1 MSQLAA
7 DRLCEDVCG
16 FFFFFFC
23 PLAVDETVTGEM
35 DGAVHAE
42 RRAGLLCMLYESSS
56 SSSSPSHHSPLFL
69 WGGRRARRGRSEPCA
84 APRDKLAV
92 PVRPPS
98 LKRTEGAAARLMP
111 AGRCCPPR
119 RGGRRSVGWALSG
132 RPGIQSST
140 LCERLRHLSKP
151 EASV

>member
-1 MSQLAA
+1 M
-7 DRLCEDVCG
+7 CVCV
-16 FFFFFFC
+16 FFFVCVC

-35 DGAVHAE
+35 DGAVHVE

-56 SSSSPSHHSPLFL
+56 PSSPSHHSPLFL
-69 WGGRRARRGRSEPCA
+69 RGGRRARRGRSEPCA
-84 APRDKLAV
+84 APHDKLAV

-111 AGRCCPPR
+111 AGRRCPPG

-140 LCERLRHLSKP
+140 LCERLPRLSKP
-151 EASV
+151 KASV